1 LKKIVDVYKKKDRAL
16 VWTYVISLDRKQLPS
31 GIASFETEALRL
43 SLLDQHGTP
52 ETLMAKVRLN

>member
-1 LKKIVDVYKKKDRAL
+1 MKKIVDVFKKKDRAL

-43 SLLDQHGTP
+43 STLDEHGTSD
-52 ETLMAKVRLN
+52 TLMARVRPI